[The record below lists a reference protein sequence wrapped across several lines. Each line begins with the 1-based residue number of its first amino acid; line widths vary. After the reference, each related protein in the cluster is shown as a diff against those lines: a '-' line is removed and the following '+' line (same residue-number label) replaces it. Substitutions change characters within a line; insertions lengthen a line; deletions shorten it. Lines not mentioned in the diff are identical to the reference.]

1 MRMHCRVASITGK
14 FVFSTL
20 PFLLLISLI
29 LFSGEAKGDEFKLI
43 PSLSTKEEYNDN
55 IFFSRDDKERDFITH
70 ISPGLELIDRTE
82 KLDLSLLARLDGY
95 LYGKNHDLNNVDQ
108 NYRGKLSYSLHPKMK
123 ISTGAGYT
131 RDFRADRDLEETGL
145 VTSAVRRDRQ
155 NYNAGAEYTFSERTI
170 GSFSYLYDRSDYK
183 DPEFIDVKGHDIS
196 LGFIHDLSKYFRATY
211 GRMNFGYGRYE
222 FSDSTIDY
230 YYSTIGMSR
239 ALSEKW
245 SILIDAGASYIRSE
259 FEVDTLAFVPPFFF
273 GIVREQKKEEG
284 VGWVGQGTL
293 SYKGEKT
300 NGELT
305 FNHRMMP
312 ASGTAGVTERTTFI
326 LNIRHR
332 FTYELS
338 GGVLAG
344 YYLNKADQ
352 GEFGTVATNKETL
365 QISPRIR
372 YEFNKDIAL
381 EASYSFAFVKDKEA
395 DTKAQRN
402 LFMINFIIQYPLF
415 E

>member
-1 MRMHCRVASITGK
+1 MRMLRCVASITGR
-14 FVFSTL
+14 F
-20 PFLLLISLI
+20 PFLTSAFLVFVS
-29 LFSGEAKGDEFKLI
+29 LFSFLEGAKGDEFKLI

-55 IFFSRDDKERDFITH
+55 IFFTEEDRTKGFVTTL
-70 ISPGLELIDRTE
+70 SPGLELIDRTE
-82 KLDLSLLARLDGY
+82 KLDLNLSARVNVLRYWRNGDLDRV
-95 LYGKNHDLNNVDQ
+95 NQ
-108 NYRGKLSYSLHPKMK
+108 FYRGRIGYSLHPKLK
-123 ISTGAGYT
+123 LSANAAYT
-131 RDFRADRDLEETGL
+131 RDFTPDRDLEVTGL
-145 VTSAVRRDRQ
+145 ILGNVRRDKQ
-155 NYNAGAEYTFSERTI
+155 NYGAGAEYTFSEKTM
-170 GSFSYLYDRSDYK
+170 GSLSYSYERSDYK
-183 DPEFIDVKGHDIS
+183 DPEFTDIRSHDIS
-196 LGFIHDLSKYFRATY
+196 LGFTHDLSKYFAATY

-245 SILIDAGASYIRSE
+245 SILIDAGVSYVRSE
-259 FEVDTLAFVPPFFF
+259 FEVERLEFFR
-273 GIVREQKKEEG
+273 IVRDKETDKG

-300 NGELT
+300 TGDLT

-312 ASGTAGVTERTTFI
+312 ASGTVGVTERTTLT

-338 GGVLAG
+338 GGFLAG

-352 GEFGTVATNKETL
+352 GEFGTAATNRETL
-365 QISPRIR
+365 RISPRIR
-372 YEFNKDIAL
+372 YEFTKDIAL
-381 EASYSFAFVKDKEA
+381 EGSYSFDYIKDKEA